1 MGYIVEMGELYLA
14 PNYKRI
20 PLAFVRGQGARL
32 FTEDGVEYLDFTS
45 GIAVCNLGHT
55 HPRLVSALKNRQSYF
70 GIPQTFSI
78 LSRKQGL
85 P

>member
-32 FTEDGVEYLDFTS
+32 FTEEGVEYLDFTS
-45 GIAVCNLGHT
+45 GLPSATLGI
-55 HPRLVSALKNRQSYF
+55 LILALFQLSKN
-70 GIPQTFSI
+70 
-78 LSRKQGL
+78 K
-85 P
+85 